1 MATIEQRI
9 SALESRCKPEAVTV
23 ASLRPQLSKEE
34 WLELHKNGQAMQ
46 PAALREILVR
56 RGDGSEM
63 RHADYIRRMEAKHGN
78 A

>member
-9 SALESRCKPEAVTV
+9 SVLESRRKPEVVT

-34 WLELHKNGQAMQ
+34 WLELHKDGQTMQ
-46 PAALREILVR
+46 PAALREILAR

-63 RHADYIRRMEAKHGN
+63 RHADYIRRLEAKHGN
-78 A
+78 Y